1 MKGSRIIGK
10 EKGKGVWWSLLLVT
24 LWGMGMK
31 GVSGV
36 YTYSSGTIFNGKEHD
51 ALCSVFQS
59 GLDLWNASR
68 NSDLKLA
75 SGLESALGQAL
86 FGNIVRKDLSGITQ
100 GPPVA
105 YKSDK
110 PKHRGIWCGTCNNKY
125 YYPGS
130 SITHDLLC
138 LCTAGQYGR
147 PYYGHFWLFG
157 WHPKETSFKLCG
169 KERANMVENENSG
182 WHAKTYYKNQQAKDL
197 DKTWR
202 TVVWGCYNSWKSKAV
217 QRSHNLE
224 ERLRALTGA
233 MENFTNKL
241 TIDRNKWHKLG
252 GFQEHTES
260 DGSDE
265 RHIHVRYGPCN
276 NARKPW
282 WRRLQEALRGKT
294 PSQLLLEPSV
304 ASSQATRSEHEADG
318 KGEEKNFLKMG
329 GEGHM
334 EPGENTGLRGPQPPR
349 CHDPKIH
356 GSPQI
361 PNHRTPRRGRPQGTP
376 PTFQYLRKGR
386 GSTLPPP

>member
-1 MKGSRIIGK
+1 MALLLDLSFGVWGKVLEAGKMRDTRIIGK

-24 LWGMGMK
+24 HWGMGMK

-86 FGNIVRKDLSGITQ
+86 FGKSRGGQLESIKEDLPQEYQNPG
-100 GPPVA
+100 
-105 YKSDK
+105 
-110 PKHRGIWCGTCNNKY
+110 HRGQMCGRCWNSER
-125 YYPGS
+125 YYPGR

-217 QRSHNLE
+217 QGSQNLE

-252 GFQEHTES
+252 GFEEHTES

-304 ASSQATRSEHEADG
+304 ASSQVTRSEHEADG
-318 KGEEKNFLKMG
+318 KGEEEDFSEMEE

-334 EPGENTGLRGPQPPR
+334 EPGETTASGDANHTGAMTQNS
-349 CHDPKIH
+349 H
-356 GSPQI
+356 GSHSI
-361 PNHRTPRRGRPQGTP
+361 RTTDTHAADG
-376 PTFQYLRKGR
+376 
-386 GSTLPPP
+386 